1 MTAGPETADTRLR
14 RMRMRAWRRGTR
26 EMDVVLGP
34 YADARLAAMD
44 AAALDAFEALLDEAD
59 QDLMRW
65 VLGQAAVPAVYAPL
79 VADLCAFARA
89 RYAAKDELPRI

>member
-44 AAALDAFEALLDEAD
+44 PAALDAFEALLDEAD

-65 VLGQAAVPAVYAPL
+65 VLGQAAVPAAHAPL

-89 RYAAKDELPRI
+89 RYGAKDDLPRI